1 MKALCWADSKR
12 TWSTCFQSN
21 QSVSSTIAK
30 TINRNATTSLG
41 KLVFICHLVS
51 WGWVQVDEPCQV
63 WAWTRLIQ
71 QIEISQDLNKKSI
84 YSPAHFDFANL
95 MAKTCAEEFG
105 DVESGERLVELQRPA
120 DRELWQSYLQLV
132 HLEKGGLSIYAE
144 LFDHKYIFMLYVH
157 LEKGA
162 FSQLLRSCFFSPCRS
177 RTWSQPSHQTLSRG
191 WDAWRSPVFVILRA
205 LFKQFINEKCTN
217 LTTLVCQSF

>member
-12 TWSTCFQSN
+12 TWSTWFQSN

-30 TINRNATTSLG
+30 TINRNATTSLEN
-41 KLVFICHLVS
+41 LVFISHLVS

-84 YSPAHFDFANL
+84 YSPAHFDLANL

-105 DVESGERLVELQRPA
+105 DVESSERLVELQRPA

-132 HLEKGGLSIYAE
+132 HLEWGGLSIYVE

-162 FSQLLRSCFFSPCRS
+162 LSQSLRSCFFSPCRS
-177 RTWSQPSHQTLSRG
+177 RTWSRPSHQTLSRG

-205 LFKQFINEKCTN
+205 LLKQFINEKCTHS
-217 LTTLVCQSF
+217 TALVYQSF